1 MKKYFILFMVLIHVS
16 VYSQKK
22 TIVTINNEKILVEDF
37 KKVYEKNLGAIDN
50 EESKSIIYN
59 LNLFINYKL
68 KVYQ

>member
-50 EESKSIIYN
+50 EESKSIIY
-59 LNLFINYKL
+59 LHYFIFNI
-68 KVYQ
+68 

>member
-1 MKKYFILFMVLIHVS
+1 MVLIHVS

-50 EESKSIIYN
+50 EESKTII
-59 LNLFINYKL
+59 
-68 KVYQ
+68 